1 MKIKYVY
8 PIRYVAQPT
17 GLSTHVIRVW
27 EKRYQAVVPIRTE
40 SNRRVFCGKDIERLK
55 MLKTAVRIGH
65 SISQIAGLS
74 FKELMELV
82 KLDVSDASKVS
93 TARDP
98 ISLDATYFYDQ
109 SLTTVLNFDAKG
121 LESVLDRA
129 AVHLSKMELIKAVIE
144 PLCQKIGE
152 LWEQGKLK
160 VINEHMTTTVIQS
173 FLWNLL
179 RSAEVSETSP
189 KIVIATPA
197 GHQHE
202 LGALT
207 IALIAC
213 ETNWQSL
220 YFGPSLPAEEIAAAV
235 TYADAR
241 AVALSITY
249 HEDSHQLNLEI
260 RKLGRYLGD
269 GITIFIGGQGASPLA
284 DFFDAPEIQILK
296 DVDSFRIA
304 IDNLRKLQHG

>member
-8 PIRYVAQPT
+8 PIRYVAQQT
-17 GLSTHVIRVW
+17 GLSTHVIRIW
-27 EKRYQAVVPIRTE
+27 EKRYQAVVPKRTE
-40 SNRRVFCGKDIERLK
+40 SNRRMFCGKDIERLR
-55 MLKTAVRIGH
+55 MLKTAVKIGH
-65 SISQIAGLS
+65 SISQIASLS
-74 FKELMELV
+74 SEELMQLV
-82 KLDVSDASKVS
+82 KLNISDASRVS
-93 TARDP
+93 TAREPD
-98 ISLDATYFYDQ
+98 SLDATYFYRR
-109 SLTTVLNFDAKG
+109 SLSAVLNFDAKG

-129 AVHLSKMELIKAVIE
+129 AVHLSKLELIRAVIE

-160 VINEHMTTTVIQS
+160 VISEHMATTVIQS

-179 RSAEVSETSP
+179 RSTEVSETSP

-202 LGALT
+202 LGALAV
-207 IALIAC
+207 ALIAC
-213 ETNWQSL
+213 ESDWQSL

-235 TYADAR
+235 TYAEAR

-260 RKLGRYLGD
+260 KKLRRYLGD
-269 GITIFIGGQGASPLA
+269 EITIFIGGQSASHLV
-284 DFFDAPEIQILK
+284 DFFDAPEIQTLE
-296 DVDSFRIA
+296 DADSFKVA
-304 IDNLRKLQHG
+304 LNNLRKLQHG

>member
-8 PIRYVAQPT
+8 PIRYVAQQT
-17 GLSTHVIRVW
+17 GLSTHVIRIW
-27 EKRYQAVVPIRTE
+27 EKRYQAVVPKRTE
-40 SNRRVFCGKDIERLK
+40 TNRRMFCGKDIERLK
-55 MLKTAVRIGH
+55 MLKTGVKIGH

-74 FKELMELV
+74 SEDLMELV
-82 KLDVSDASKVS
+82 KLDVPAASEVS
-93 TARDP
+93 TARESA
-98 ISLDATYFYDQ
+98 SLDTAYFYDR
-109 SLTTVLNFDAKG
+109 SLSTVLNFDAKG

-129 AVHLSKMELIKAVIE
+129 AVHLSKLELIKAVIE

-152 LWEQGKLK
+152 LWEHGELK
-160 VINEHMTTTVIQS
+160 VINEHMTTTVIRS

-202 LGALT
+202 LGALA

-213 ETNWQSL
+213 ESHWQSL

-235 TYADAR
+235 AYADAR

-249 HEDSHQLNLEI
+249 YEDSHQLNLEI
-260 RKLGRYLGD
+260 KKLRRYLGD
-269 GITIFIGGQGASPLA
+269 DITIFIGGQGASPLA
-284 DFFDAPEIQILK
+284 GFFDGPEMQILK
-296 DVDSFRIA
+296 DFDSFRIA
-304 IDNLRKLQHG
+304 IDNLRKLQNG

>member
-8 PIRYVAQPT
+8 PIRYVAQQT
-17 GLSTHVIRVW
+17 GLSTHVIRIW
-27 EKRYQAVVPIRTE
+27 EKRYQAVVPKRTE
-40 SNRRVFCGKDIERLK
+40 TNRRMFCGKDIERLK
-55 MLKTAVRIGH
+55 MLKTGVKIGH

-74 FKELMELV
+74 SEDLMELV
-82 KLDVSDASKVS
+82 KLDVPAASEVS
-93 TARDP
+93 TARESA
-98 ISLDATYFYDQ
+98 SLDTAYFYDR
-109 SLTTVLNFDAKG
+109 SLSTVLNFDAKG

-129 AVHLSKMELIKAVIE
+129 AVHLSKLELIKAVIE

-152 LWEQGKLK
+152 LWEHGELK
-160 VINEHMTTTVIQS
+160 VINEHMTTTVIRS

-202 LGALT
+202 LGALA

-213 ETNWQSL
+213 ESNWQSL

-235 TYADAR
+235 AYADAR

-249 HEDSHQLNLEI
+249 YEDSHQLNLEI
-260 RKLGRYLGD
+260 KKLRRYLGD
-269 GITIFIGGQGASPLA
+269 DITIFIGGQGASPLA
-284 DFFDAPEIQILK
+284 GFFDGPEMQILK

-304 IDNLRKLQHG
+304 IDNLRKLQNG

>member
-1 MKIKYVY
+1 MKIRYVY
-8 PIRYVAQPT
+8 PIRYVAQQT

-27 EKRYQAVVPIRTE
+27 EKRYQAVVPKRTE
-40 SNRRVFCGKDIERLK
+40 SNRRMFSGMDIERLK
-55 MLKTAVRIGH
+55 MLRTAVRIGH
-65 SISQIAGLS
+65 SISQIAGLPAE
-74 FKELMELV
+74 ELVQLV
-82 KLDVSDASKVS
+82 KLDVADASKVF
-93 TARDP
+93 TARESG
-98 ISLDATYFYDQ
+98 SLDATYFYDQ
-109 SLTTVLNFDAKG
+109 SLSTVLNFDAKG

-152 LWEQGKLK
+152 LWAQGELK
-160 VINEHMTTTVIQS
+160 VINEHMTTTVIRS

-179 RSAEVSETSP
+179 RSAQVSETSP

-202 LGALT
+202 LGALA

-213 ETNWQSL
+213 ESNWQPL

-249 HEDSHQLNLEI
+249 LEDSHQLNLEVK
-260 RKLGRYLGD
+260 KLRRYLD
-269 GITIFIGGQGASPLA
+269 DAITIFIGGQDASPLVN
-284 DFFDAPEIQILK
+284 FFDVPEIQILN
-296 DVDSFRIA
+296 DVDSFRTA
-304 IDNLRKLQHG
+304 INNLRKLQSG

>member
-8 PIRYVAQPT
+8 PIRYVAQQT

-27 EKRYQAVVPIRTE
+27 EKRYQAVVPKRTE
-40 SNRRVFCGKDIERLK
+40 SNRRMFSGMDIERLK
-55 MLKTAVRIGH
+55 MLRTAVRIGH
-65 SISQIAGLS
+65 SISQIAGLPAE
-74 FKELMELV
+74 ELVQLV
-82 KLDVSDASKVS
+82 KLDVADASKVF
-93 TARDP
+93 TARESG
-98 ISLDATYFYDQ
+98 SLDATYFYDQ
-109 SLTTVLNFDAKG
+109 SLSTVLNFDAKG

-152 LWEQGKLK
+152 LWAQGELK
-160 VINEHMTTTVIQS
+160 VINEHMTTTVIRS

-179 RSAEVSETSP
+179 RSAQVSETSP

-202 LGALT
+202 LGALA

-213 ETNWQSL
+213 ESNWQPL

-249 HEDSHQLNLEI
+249 LEDSHQLNLEVK
-260 RKLGRYLGD
+260 KLRRYLD
-269 GITIFIGGQGASPLA
+269 DAITIFIGGQDASPLVN
-284 DFFDAPEIQILK
+284 FFDVPEIQILN
-296 DVDSFRIA
+296 DVDSFRTA
-304 IDNLRKLQHG
+304 INNLRKLQSG

>member
-1 MKIKYVY
+1 MKIKYLY
-8 PIRYVAQPT
+8 PIRYVAQQT
-17 GLSTHVIRVW
+17 GLSTHVIRIW
-27 EKRYQAVVPIRTE
+27 EKRYQAVVPKRTE
-40 SNRRVFCGKDIERLK
+40 TNRRMFCGKDIERLK
-55 MLKTAVRIGH
+55 MLKTGVKIGH

-74 FKELMELV
+74 SEDLMELV
-82 KLDVSDASKVS
+82 KLDVPAASEVS
-93 TARDP
+93 TARESA
-98 ISLDATYFYDQ
+98 SLDATYFYER
-109 SLTTVLNFDAKG
+109 SLSTVLNFDAKG

-129 AVHLSKMELIKAVIE
+129 AVHLSKLELIKAVIE

-152 LWEQGKLK
+152 LWEHGELK
-160 VINEHMTTTVIQS
+160 VINEHMTTTVIRS

-202 LGALT
+202 LGALA

-213 ETNWQSL
+213 ESNWQSL
-220 YFGPSLPAEEIAAAV
+220 YFGPSLPAEEIAAAAA
-235 TYADAR
+235 YADAR

-249 HEDSHQLNLEI
+249 YEDSHQLNLEI
-260 RKLGRYLGD
+260 KKLRRYLGD
-269 GITIFIGGQGASPLA
+269 DITIFIGGQGASPLA
-284 DFFDAPEIQILK
+284 GFFDGPEMQILK

-304 IDNLRKLQHG
+304 IDNLRKLQNG

>member
-8 PIRYVAQPT
+8 PIRYAAQQT

-27 EKRYQAVVPIRTE
+27 EKRYQAVVPKRTDT
-40 SNRRVFCGKDIERLK
+40 NRRVFCRRDIERLK
-55 MLKTAVRIGH
+55 MLKTAVRVGN

-74 FKELMELV
+74 SEELMQLV

-93 TARDP
+93 AAREP
-98 ISLDATYFYDQ
+98 GSLDTTYFYDR
-109 SLTTVLNFDAKG
+109 SLSAVLNFDAKA

-129 AVHLSKMELIKAVIE
+129 AVHLSKLELIKAVIE

-152 LWEQGKLK
+152 LWEHGELK
-160 VINEHMTTTVIQS
+160 VINEHMTTTVIRS

-202 LGALT
+202 LGALAL
-207 IALIAC
+207 ALIAC

-260 RKLGRYLGD
+260 KKLRRYLGD
-269 GITIFIGGQGASPLA
+269 GITIFIGGQGAWPLA

>member
-8 PIRYVAQPT
+8 PIRYVAQQT
-17 GLSTHVIRVW
+17 GLSTHVIRIW
-27 EKRYQAVVPIRTE
+27 EKRYQAVVPKRTE
-40 SNRRVFCGKDIERLK
+40 TNRRMFCGKDIDRLK
-55 MLKTAVRIGH
+55 MLKTGVKIGH

-74 FKELMELV
+74 SEDLMELV
-82 KLDVSDASKVS
+82 KLDVPAASEVS
-93 TARDP
+93 TARESA
-98 ISLDATYFYDQ
+98 SLDTAYFYDR
-109 SLTTVLNFDAKG
+109 SLSTVLNFDAKG

-129 AVHLSKMELIKAVIE
+129 AVHLSKLELIKAVIE

-152 LWEQGKLK
+152 LWEHGELK
-160 VINEHMTTTVIQS
+160 VINEHMTTTVIRS

-202 LGALT
+202 LGALA

-213 ETNWQSL
+213 ESNWQSL

-235 TYADAR
+235 AYADAR

-249 HEDSHQLNLEI
+249 YEDSHQLNLEI
-260 RKLGRYLGD
+260 KKLRRYLGD
-269 GITIFIGGQGASPLA
+269 DITIFIGGQGASPLA
-284 DFFDAPEIQILK
+284 GFFDGPEMQILK

-304 IDNLRKLQHG
+304 IDNLRKLQNG

>member
-8 PIRYVAQPT
+8 PIRYVAQQT
-17 GLSTHVIRVW
+17 GLSTHRIRIW
-27 EKRYQAVVPIRTE
+27 EKRYQAVVPKRTE
-40 SNRRVFCGKDIERLK
+40 TNRRMFCGKDIERLK
-55 MLKTAVRIGH
+55 MLKTAVKVGH

-74 FKELMELV
+74 SEELIQLV
-82 KLDVSDASKVS
+82 RLDVSETSKVS
-93 TARDP
+93 AAREP
-98 ISLDATYFYDQ
+98 TTLGATYFYKR
-109 SLTTVLNFDAKG
+109 SLSSVLNFDAEG

-129 AVHLSKMELIKAVIE
+129 AVHLSKLELIKAVIE

-152 LWEQGKLK
+152 LWEQGELK
-160 VINEHMTTTVIQS
+160 IINEHMTTTVIQS

-189 KIVIATPA
+189 KIVIATPV

-202 LGALT
+202 LGALA

-213 ETNWQSL
+213 ESNWRSL

-235 TYADAR
+235 KYADAR

-249 HEDSHQLNLEI
+249 HERSHQLNLEVK
-260 RKLGRYLGD
+260 KLRRYLGVD
-269 GITIFIGGQGASPLA
+269 ISVLIGGQGAAPLVE
-284 DFFDAPEIQILK
+284 FFDANEIQVLK
-296 DVDSFRIA
+296 DVESFRA
-304 IDNLRKLQHG
+304 ALDKLRRLRQD

>member
-8 PIRYVAQPT
+8 PIRYVAQQT

-27 EKRYQAVVPIRTE
+27 EKRYQAVVPKRTDT
-40 SNRRVFCGKDIERLK
+40 NRRVFCGRDIERLK
-55 MLKTAVRIGH
+55 MLKTAVRVGN

-74 FKELMELV
+74 TEELMQLV
-82 KLDVSDASKVS
+82 KLDMSDASKVS
-93 TARDP
+93 AALEP
-98 ISLDATYFYDQ
+98 GSLDAAYFYDR
-109 SLTTVLNFDAKG
+109 SLSTVLNFDSKG

-129 AVHLSKMELIKAVIE
+129 AVHLSKMELIKVVVE

-152 LWEQGKLK
+152 LWEQGELK

-235 TYADAR
+235 SYADAR

-249 HEDSHQLNLEI
+249 HEDSHQLKLEI
-260 RKLGRYLGD
+260 KKLRRYLGD

-284 DFFDAPEIQILK
+284 DFFDSPEIQILK
-296 DVDSFRIA
+296 DVDSFRLA

>member
-8 PIRYVAQPT
+8 PIRYVAQQT
-17 GLSTHVIRVW
+17 GLSTHVIRIW
-27 EKRYQAVVPIRTE
+27 EKRYQAVVPKRTE
-40 SNRRVFCGKDIERLK
+40 TNRRMFCGKDIERLK
-55 MLKTAVRIGH
+55 MLKTGVKIGH

-74 FKELMELV
+74 PEDLMELV
-82 KLDVSDASKVS
+82 KLDVPAASEVS
-93 TARDP
+93 TARESA
-98 ISLDATYFYDQ
+98 SLDATYFYER
-109 SLTTVLNFDAKG
+109 SLSTVLNFDAKG

-129 AVHLSKMELIKAVIE
+129 AVHLSKLELIKAVIE

-152 LWEQGKLK
+152 LWEHGELK
-160 VINEHMTTTVIQS
+160 VINEHMTTTVIRS

-202 LGALT
+202 LGALA

-213 ETNWQSL
+213 ESNWQSL

-235 TYADAR
+235 AYADAR

-249 HEDSHQLNLEI
+249 YEDSHQLNLEI
-260 RKLGRYLGD
+260 KKLRRYLGD
-269 GITIFIGGQGASPLA
+269 DITIFIGGQGASPLA
-284 DFFDAPEIQILK
+284 GFFDGPEMQILK

-304 IDNLRKLQHG
+304 IDNLRKLQNG